1 MNELS
6 IGSKETM
13 TSREI
18 AEVTGKEHKNVMR
31 DIDVLLE
38 QGVDRLNFELT
49 SYIDSCNRKQQM
61 LKRLCFKRVL
71 MVFVK
76 LSRSA

>member
-1 MNELS
+1 
-6 IGSKETM
+6 M

-49 SYIDSCNRKQQM
+49 SYIDSCNRKQQPTSATICRF
-61 LKRLCFKRVL
+61 RLV
-71 MVFVK
+71 
-76 LSRSA
+76 